1 MAAAR
6 LEERP
11 ELFRKLRA
19 AGLAL
24 TSDVKEAH
32 VAKHFIIL
40 RYNSSFKL

>member
-11 ELFRKLRA
+11 EFRKLRA

-24 TSDVKEAH
+24 TSDVKEAN
-32 VAKHFIIL
+32 VAIHFTIL
-40 RYNSSFKL
+40 RYNSSYKL